1 MALKAV
7 VENQSE
13 IPEGVESFYE
23 EQDGKFVLKVEGLT
37 EKSKLDEFRNSNI
50 ELKKQVDEVQETLEK
65 FKGIDPS
72 IAREALEVKKQMEN
86 KELMEKGQ
94 FEELLEKSR
103 VEYEGKIEA
112 LQKHSTEQ
120 ESSAK
125 KYKDE
130 LETYRIT
137 SAVQSAV
144 NEAGTPQSSA
154 VADILARAKNSWSI
168 DEKGNLF
175 CVDEQGKAR
184 YSENGSTYMSPQEW
198 SKELIANAP
207 HLFVPSNG
215 SGANGSSELGGKVT
229 GANPWMKESL
239 NLTKQGEILKDNPT
253 LAKQLAGEAGKEL
266 NI

>member
-130 LETYRIT
+130 LELIELLLLFNQPLMKLERHNPLRLLTFWL
-137 SAVQSAV
+137 VQRTLGV
-144 NEAGTPQSSA
+144 LMKREIFFVLTNRGK
-154 VADILARAKNSWSI
+154 LAIVKMALHI
-168 DEKGNLF
+168 
-175 CVDEQGKAR
+175 
-184 YSENGSTYMSPQEW
+184 
-198 SKELIANAP
+198 
-207 HLFVPSNG
+207 
-215 SGANGSSELGGKVT
+215 
-229 GANPWMKESL
+229 
-239 NLTKQGEILKDNPT
+239 
-253 LAKQLAGEAGKEL
+253 
-266 NI
+266 